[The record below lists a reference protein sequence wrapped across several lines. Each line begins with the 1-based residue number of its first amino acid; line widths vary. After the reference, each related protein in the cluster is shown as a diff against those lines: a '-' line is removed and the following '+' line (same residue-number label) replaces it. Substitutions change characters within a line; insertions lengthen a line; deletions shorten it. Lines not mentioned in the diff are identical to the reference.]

1 MPDDYSAPL
10 GLDRDHRA
18 PRWRIWPFAL
28 GLALAGIA
36 FVTGWAIVFHDPD
49 GGQPVVRATLP
60 AVPAV
65 LPPPPPPAE
74 PADDPSGQVI
84 IRDP

>member
-10 GLDRDHRA
+10 GLDRDRRA
-18 PRWRIWPFAL
+18 MRWRIWPIALALSL
-28 GLALAGIA
+28 GLVG
-36 FVTGWAIVFHDPD
+36 FVAGWAIVFHDPD
-49 GGQPVVRATLP
+49 GGQPVLRQRLP
-60 AVPAV
+60 TVPAV
-65 LPPPPPPAE
+65 LPTPPQPAE